1 MSLKVIGYWVTTA
14 ILVFGVLSGGV
25 AELVHRREN
34 VESIVRLGYPV
45 SSSPLKRKH
54 RAPVSLLNRGTERQ
68 ASLLVMSHRRGFF
81 RQGYDEVMEER
92 EGMEDLQWLAER
104 FEENRGHLR
113 AVAYR
118 MLGSASEADDAIQE
132 TWLRLGG
139 SDASSIE
146 NLGGWLTTVVAR
158 VCLDMLRSRTSR
170 REEALDTQVAEAGA
184 KREGGGDPEREAL
197 LADSVGL
204 ALLVVLDR
212 LTPAERLA
220 FVMHDMFAVPFEEI
234 APIVGRSLAA
244 ARQPASRARRRV
256 QGAESTV
263 STDLTCQR
271 EVVNAFVA
279 ALRGGD
285 FKGLLAVLDPDVV
298 VRVDRAAAASGRPTE
313 VQGARN
319 WANGAIAFAQAARF
333 AQPALVDGEV
343 GVVLAPGGRLRR
355 VLRFIFM
362 NDKIAEI
369 EVVADPARLHE
380 FDLAVLNA

>member
-1 MSLKVIGYWVTTA
+1 MLIRFAEPPACLGRNGSQGGDRTLTLKVISYWVTTA

-45 SSSPLKRKH
+45 SSSTLKRKH

-184 KREGGGDPEREAL
+184 KREGR
-197 LADSVGL
+197 
-204 ALLVVLDR
+204 
-212 LTPAERLA
+212 
-220 FVMHDMFAVPFEEI
+220 
-234 APIVGRSLAA
+234 GRSRAGSATCRLSRPRSAGGTRPAHPRRAPRVRDARHVCRALRGDRANRRALPRRGPA
-244 ARQPASRARRRV
+244 ARQPAPPPCAGRR
-256 QGAESTV
+256 E
-263 STDLTCQR
+263 D
-271 EVVNAFVA
+271 
-279 ALRGGD
+279 
-285 FKGLLAVLDPDVV
+285 
-298 VRVDRAAAASGRPTE
+298 
-313 VQGARN
+313 
-319 WANGAIAFAQAARF
+319 
-333 AQPALVDGEV
+333 
-343 GVVLAPGGRLRR
+343 
-355 VLRFIFM
+355 
-362 NDKIAEI
+362 
-369 EVVADPARLHE
+369 
-380 FDLAVLNA
+380 

>member
-14 ILVFGVLSGGV
+14 ILVFGVLSGGL

-146 NLGGWLTTVVAR
+146 NLGGMADDGGCQSVSGHVA
-158 VCLDMLRSRTSR
+158 LAHLAAGGGSGHASSRGG
-170 REEALDTQVAEAGA
+170 RETGGAGA
-184 KREGGGDPEREAL
+184 IPSGKRYLPTQSA
-197 LADSVGL
+197 
-204 ALLVVLDR
+204 
-212 LTPAERLA
+212 
-220 FVMHDMFAVPFEEI
+220 
-234 APIVGRSLAA
+234 SLCWWYSTGS
-244 ARQPASRARRRV
+244 PPPSASR
-256 QGAESTV
+256 S
-263 STDLTCQR
+263 
-271 EVVNAFVA
+271 
-279 ALRGGD
+279 
-285 FKGLLAVLDPDVV
+285 
-298 VRVDRAAAASGRPTE
+298 
-313 VQGARN
+313 
-319 WANGAIAFAQAARF
+319 
-333 AQPALVDGEV
+333 
-343 GVVLAPGGRLRR
+343 
-355 VLRFIFM
+355 
-362 NDKIAEI
+362 
-369 EVVADPARLHE
+369 
-380 FDLAVLNA
+380 